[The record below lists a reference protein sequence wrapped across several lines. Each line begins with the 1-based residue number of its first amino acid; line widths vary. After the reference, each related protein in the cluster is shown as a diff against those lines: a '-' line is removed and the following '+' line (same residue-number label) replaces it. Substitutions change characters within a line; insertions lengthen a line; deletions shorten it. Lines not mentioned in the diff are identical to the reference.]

1 MDFIRGEEGAM
12 KQTERWDCLFSGLD
26 KVMGVIIGLLV
37 LSLGLWIYGLQLQ
50 DSSNVPQMLV
60 VLLLSSWIGA
70 VGMAGTALIPV
81 WLVVRTKKCR

>member
-1 MDFIRGEEGAM
+1 M

-26 KVMGVIIGLLV
+26 KVIGVMTGLLV

-50 DSSNVPQMLV
+50 DSSSMPQML
-60 VLLLSSWIGA
+60 LAFFLSSWIGA

>member
-1 MDFIRGEEGAM
+1 M

-50 DSSNVPQMLV
+50 DSSNVPQMLL

-81 WLVVRTKKCR
+81 WLVVRTKKC

>member
-1 MDFIRGEEGAM
+1 M

-60 VLLLSSWIGA
+60 VVLLSSWIGA

>member
-26 KVMGVIIGLLV
+26 KVIGVITGLLL

-50 DSSNVPQMLV
+50 DSSSMPQML
-60 VLLLSSWIGA
+60 LAFFLSSWIGA
-70 VGMAGTALIPV
+70 VGMAGAALIPV
-81 WLVVRTKKCR
+81 WLVVRTTKCR

>member
-1 MDFIRGEEGAM
+1 M

-26 KVMGVIIGLLV
+26 KVIAVITGLLV

-50 DSSNVPQMLV
+50 DASNVAQML
-60 VLLLSSWIGA
+60 LALFLSAWIGV

-81 WLVVRTKKCR
+81 WLVVRTTKCR

>member
-26 KVMGVIIGLLV
+26 KVMGAIIGLLV
-37 LSLGLWIYGLQLQ
+37 LSLGLWIYGLELQ

-81 WLVVRTKKCR
+81 WLVVRTKKC

>member
-26 KVMGVIIGLLV
+26 KVIGLITGLLV

-50 DSSNVPQMLV
+50 DLSNVPQMLV

-81 WLVVRTKKCR
+81 WLVVRTKKC

>member
-1 MDFIRGEEGAM
+1 M

-26 KVMGVIIGLLV
+26 KVIGMITGLLV

-50 DSSNVPQMLV
+50 DASNVAQML
-60 VLLLSSWIGA
+60 LAFFLSAWIGA
-70 VGMAGTALIPV
+70 VGMAGTTLIPV

>member
-26 KVMGVIIGLLV
+26 KVIGVITGLLV
-37 LSLGLWIYGLQLQ
+37 LSLGLWIYGLQVQ
-50 DSSNVPQMLV
+50 DPSNVPQML
-60 VLLLSSWIGA
+60 LALFLSSWIGA
-70 VGMAGTALIPV
+70 VGMAGTALIPL

>member
-1 MDFIRGEEGAM
+1 M

-26 KVMGVIIGLLV
+26 KVIGVITGLLV

-50 DSSNVPQMLV
+50 DASNVAQML
-60 VLLLSSWIGA
+60 LAFFLSAWIGA

-81 WLVVRTKKCR
+81 WLVVRTRKCR

>member
-1 MDFIRGEEGAM
+1 M

-26 KVMGVIIGLLV
+26 KVIGVMTGLLV

-50 DSSNVPQMLV
+50 DSSSMPQML
-60 VLLLSSWIGA
+60 LAFFLSAWIGA

-81 WLVVRTKKCR
+81 WLVVLTKKCR

>member
-1 MDFIRGEEGAM
+1 M

-26 KVMGVIIGLLV
+26 KVMGVITGLLV

-60 VLLLSSWIGA
+60 VVLLSSWIGA

>member
-1 MDFIRGEEGAM
+1 MT
-12 KQTERWDCLFSGLD
+12 QTERWDCLFSGLD
-26 KVMGVIIGLLV
+26 KVMSVIIGLLV

-50 DSSNVPQMLV
+50 DSSNVPQMLL
-60 VLLLSSWIGA
+60 VLFLSSWIGA